1 MSRPWNDP
9 KLAPAAAAAASL
21 GLFAAPWLVPVLGT
35 LVSLWTP
42 APLVALYRRQGGRAG
57 RVALLMAGGGSVVVL
72 GATVGGIGALF
83 YLFHAAAALGLG
95 EAHAR
100 GQSDQNGI
108 AWAAAAAW
116 GSLLAVAWA
125 SGLLDGGGEVWR
137 AFWTAE
143 IQTVLRVY
151 QESGLPPERLADLS
165 AVLEMAGQL
174 IARLAVGLLACGAL
188 LMAWAN
194 QLVARR
200 FDRRPDAQAP
210 SAVGMAAED
219 GVDAQ
224 GASGVDAQGANGVEA
239 PEESGAG
246 AHGAGTGED
255 AAESGAVGPGA
266 LAAEATPASGGQGES
281 LLTWRAPERLVWLLI
296 AAGGL
301 LILFDGFWFWAG
313 ANLVL
318 VLSLVYFFQ
327 GLAVLAFWLGKK
339 NAPRI
344 LRVGIYLLVA
354 VEIFLAL
361 LVALV
366 GLFDLWFNFRR
377 LGREPAA

>member
-9 KLAPAAAAAASL
+9 KLAPVAAAAASL

-35 LVSLWTP
+35 LASLWTP

-57 RVALLMAGGGSVVVL
+57 RVALLMAAGGSVVVL
-72 GATVGGIGALF
+72 GSAVGGVGALF

-108 AWAAAAAW
+108 AWAAGAAW
-116 GSLLAVAWA
+116 ASLLAVAWA

-137 AFWTAE
+137 SFWTAE

-165 AVLEMAGQL
+165 AVLETAGQL

-194 QLVARR
+194 QLLARR
-200 FDRRPDAQAP
+200 FDRRPVAQGA
-210 SAVGMAAED
+210 SHEEVAAE
-219 GVDAQ
+219 GGPDAQ
-224 GASGVDAQGANGVEA
+224 GASAVEA
-239 PEESGAG
+239 PEKSGAQAAG
-246 AHGAGTGED
+246 ALEAGAGNGAIGPEAD
-255 AAESGAVGPGA
+255 AAETLPTA
-266 LAAEATPASGGQGES
+266 GGQGES
-281 LLTWRAPERLVWLLI
+281 LLAWRAPERLVWLLI

-313 ANLVL
+313 ANLLL

>member
-9 KLAPAAAAAASL
+9 KLAPVAAAAASL

-35 LVSLWTP
+35 LASLWTP

-57 RVALLMAGGGSVVVL
+57 RVALLMAAGGSVVVL
-72 GATVGGIGALF
+72 GSAVGGVGALF

-108 AWAAAAAW
+108 AWAAGAAW
-116 GSLLAVAWA
+116 ASLLAVAWA

-137 AFWTAE
+137 SFWTAE

-165 AVLEMAGQL
+165 AVLETAGQL

-194 QLVARR
+194 QLLARR
-200 FDRRPDAQAP
+200 FDRRPAAQGA
-210 SAVGMAAED
+210 SHVEVAAESGAD
-219 GVDAQ
+219 GASGAEAEAVSVADAQ
-224 GASGVDAQGANGVEA
+224 GASAAAASEA
-239 PEESGAG
+239 TGPGAG
-246 AHGAGTGED
+246 A
-255 AAESGAVGPGA
+255 AETLP
-266 LAAEATPASGGQGES
+266 TASGQGES
-281 LLTWRAPERLVWLLI
+281 LLAWRAPERLVWLLI

-301 LILFDGFWFWAG
+301 MILFDGFWFWAG
-313 ANLVL
+313 ANLLL